1 MTSKSLSITSIALL
15 CLIMTA
21 SAQRMSR
28 QDYIDKYKALAIED
42 MEKYGIPASI
52 TMAQGCLESDNGN
65 SRLARQANNHFGIKC
80 KKEWTG
86 KTISHDDD
94 AKGECFRSYDNA
106 EHSFRD
112 HSEFL
117 DKSQRYQALFK
128 LDIRD
133 YKGWAKGLKAAGY
146 ATSPTYAEQLIKI
159 VEDNEL
165 YRLDRGERLPWEA
178 KAEVVELPVKVVPEE
193 VAAVPVPDE
202 TLMIDVDNY
211 IVSVRS
217 NPDFTVYVNNGS
229 EFVVARPVDT
239 FESVAK
245 SFKTSARRLRKFNDV
260 SSKGQL
266 RAGEVVYLKSK
277 ASRSENGKLIH
288 VASEGQTLH
297 YISQRYGIKLKK
309 LAALNR
315 LDANSPIGIGQQ
327 IRLM

>member
-1 MTSKSLSITSIALL
+1 MTNKTLTTTLIALL

-117 DKSQRYQALFK
+117 DKSQRYQGLFK

-159 VEDNEL
+159 IEDNQL
-165 YRLDRGERLPWEA
+165 DRLDRGELLPWETQVA
-178 KAEVVELPVKVVPEE
+178 VAEKPKEVVVEE
-193 VAAVPVPDE
+193 VVAVPVPDE

-229 EFVVARPVDT
+229 EFIVARPGDT

-266 RAGEVVYLKSK
+266 RAGEVVYLKTK

-297 YISQRYGIKLKK
+297 YLSQRYGIKLKK
-309 LAALNR
+309 LAAINR
-315 LDANSPIGIGQQ
+315 LDADSPIGTGQQ